1 MWLVKQIGG
10 LTLSDAVKR
19 AWERVGLLSLEV
31 IELSLTGVKKTKGQV
46 TKAWIREIKS
56 HRSYFQQVILRF
68 YLFTLLSN
76 NNLFL
81 AEICIAPEFAQVS
94 NATLQEETR
103 KAVKHA
109 AKTFINKHQ
118 RALLGSASDSN

>member
-1 MWLVKQIGG
+1 
-10 LTLSDAVKR
+10 
-19 AWERVGLLSLEV
+19 
-31 IELSLTGVKKTKGQV
+31 
-46 TKAWIREIKS
+46 
-56 HRSYFQQVILRF
+56 
-68 YLFTLLSN
+68 LLSN

>member
-1 MWLVKQIGG
+1 
-10 LTLSDAVKR
+10 
-19 AWERVGLLSLEV
+19 
-31 IELSLTGVKKTKGQV
+31 
-46 TKAWIREIKS
+46 
-56 HRSYFQQVILRF
+56 
-68 YLFTLLSN
+68 LLSN

-118 RALLGSASDSN
+118 RALLGCASDSN